1 MTRINGWGCFFLVT
15 LRLVIGWH
23 FLVEGVHKIASH
35 HRGPTATNTPW
46 SGEGFFRE
54 GIGPAAPYYREFLGI
69 DDKPALARLRAE
81 GKQLPDAL
89 KREWDDYATRFAEH
103 YKLDD
108 AQKAAAIAKLGVAKA
123 QTAAWLTGEVP
134 TEVKKAVAWGTVDV
148 KQTVTQRL
156 AEYDAKVKELDEAL
170 TGKLP
175 AFNADVEK
183 GRLRVLKG
191 DAARILNDL
200 LADLDA
206 RTAAMHGDL
215 ATVLTPEQKQQPAMT
230 EVQPLRAVQV
240 LDTVTMWTHA
250 ILGGC
255 LLLGLFSR
263 FASFLLAGFLLQVVL
278 IAPPLPFAPTPPG
291 ARGHYLYVDLYTI
304 EMVALL
310 ALAAIPTGRWFGVD
324 AILHYFRS
332 RKAGERAAAAPNR
345 RASNFEYP
353 APRA

>member
-1 MTRINGWGCFFLVT
+1 MTRINGWGCFFLVS

-23 FLVEGVHKIASH
+23 FLVEGVHKIQT
-35 HRGPTATNTPW
+35 HRRGLTATNVPW

-54 GIGPAAPYYREFLGI
+54 GVGPAAPFYREFLGI

-89 KREWDDYATRFAEH
+89 KREWEDYFNRFAEH

-108 AQKAAAIAKLGVAKA
+108 GQKAAVLARLGEAKA
-123 QTAAWLTGEVP
+123 QTASWLAGEVA
-134 TEVKKAVAWGTVDV
+134 TDIKKAVVWGTADV

-156 AEYDAKVKELDEAL
+156 AEYDAKAREVEEAL
-170 TGKLP
+170 AGKLP

-183 GRLRVLKG
+183 ARLRTLKA
-191 DAARILNDL
+191 DAARVLNDL
-200 LADLDA
+200 LADLDV
-206 RTAAMHGDL
+206 RTAAMRGEL
-215 ATVLTPEQKQQPAMT
+215 ESVLTPEQKNQPAMT
-230 EVQPLRAVQV
+230 EVRPLRAVHV
-240 LDTVTMWTHA
+240 LDTVTMWTQA
-250 ILGGC
+250 VLGGC

-263 FASFLLAGFLLQVVL
+263 LASLLLAGFLLQITL
-278 IAPPLPFAPTPPG
+278 IAPALPFAPTPPG
-291 ARGHYLYVDLYTI
+291 AVGHYLYVNLYTI

-324 AILHYFRS
+324 ALLYYFRG
-332 RKAGERAAAAPNR
+332 RKADVRADIAPRR